1 MYNLDV
7 GGYIFAKRLGFF
19 CCFFKKQHP
28 LFTLTGKSGY
38 FYLFIYLLF
47 FSRKLQ
53 NTWKIYILKS
63 TLLWREKLATDTQLS
78 TSMLFVVKL
87 DSMWGLTS
95 FWSRWP
101 FKELQFCT
109 FFFFFFCFRR
119 QRILLA
125 KEKSRNVEKVEQ
137 SVNIVYF
144 CITLCHYLAT
154 FETIQWKQRGRWIEL
169 LLKRYDK
176 LDDDDILLFV
186 CVLFSFVFSCW
197 VSRTGKVSDGLRPSV
212 WGSYFSRGYV
222 WPFSA

>member
-1 MYNLDV
+1 MKGEISYRHPAVNI
-7 GGYIFAKRLGFF
+7 YAF
-19 CCFFKKQHP
+19 CCKVGQYVGIDF
-28 LFTLTGKSGY
+28 
-38 FYLFIYLLF
+38 LLEPVAIQGTAVLHIF
-47 FSRKLQ
+47 FSFL
-53 NTWKIYILKS
+53 
-63 TLLWREKLATDTQLS
+63 
-78 TSMLFVVKL
+78 
-87 DSMWGLTS
+87 
-95 FWSRWP
+95 
-101 FKELQFCT
+101 
-109 FFFFFFCFRR
+109 FCFRR
-119 QRILLA
+119 KA

-137 SVNIVYF
+137 SVSIVYF

-169 LLKRYDK
+169 LQKRYDK